1 MDDTLI
7 IEPRF
12 NGPRLSGNGGY
23 VGGVMAGRFTEAFG
37 GDGTVEITRY
47 VLITQK
53 VEKLSHSVADI
64 PHNRR

>member
-23 VGGVMAGRFTEAFG
+23 VGGLLARRFHQQFNT
-37 GDGTVEITRY
+37 DGAVG
-47 VLITQK
+47 
-53 VEKLSHSVADI
+53 SA
-64 PHNRR
+64 PFP

>member
-23 VGGVMAGRFTEAFG
+23 VGGVMAGKFARAFRS
-37 GDGTVEITRY
+37 TAACRSCATAMRCCCATATR
-47 VLITQK
+47 
-53 VEKLSHSVADI
+53 
-64 PHNRR
+64 